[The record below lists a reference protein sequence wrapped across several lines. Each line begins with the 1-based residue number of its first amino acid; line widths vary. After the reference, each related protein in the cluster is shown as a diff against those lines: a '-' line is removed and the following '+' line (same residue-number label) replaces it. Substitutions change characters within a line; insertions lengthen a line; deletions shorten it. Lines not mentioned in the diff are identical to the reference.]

1 VHGGKSRNPI
11 PRTWDKGPSK
21 DLLVTGSKIRISMNV
36 CQGTT
41 DLRLC
46 DAKSQ
51 GKLWSPMLITDVSQV
66 NKVRVSAEV
75 VIYLHIKIQII
86 INVNILISLTTYLSA

>member
-1 VHGGKSRNPI
+1 
-11 PRTWDKGPSK
+11 
-21 DLLVTGSKIRISMNV
+21 MNV